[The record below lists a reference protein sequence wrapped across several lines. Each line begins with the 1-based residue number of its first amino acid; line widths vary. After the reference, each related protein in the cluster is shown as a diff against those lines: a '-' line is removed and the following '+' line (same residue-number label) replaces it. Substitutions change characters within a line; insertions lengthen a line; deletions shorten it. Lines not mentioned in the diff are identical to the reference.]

1 MSARYDG
8 LAEWYDE
15 YIGSTAGDGIA
26 DVARLLGPGDGP
38 CLDLGCGTGLY
49 LDAIRSTGRT
59 PVGLDRSAD
68 QLGRARRRDGA
79 PLLQGDAA
87 ALPFADATFGTVTAI
102 WVSTDIPGFP
112 GVLREAARVLRPGG
126 LLLFY
131 GVHPCFNGPHIETG
145 PHLEARGAGGE
156 GAVVIHPTYR
166 VQGWHRRAPWWR
178 EGGVRDRLGMSHV
191 PLAELINA
199 FAGAGLAVEHAEEP
213 GERPVPMVLAL
224 RARRSPGGVSG
235 ARSAG

>member
-15 YIGSTAGDGIA
+15 YIGASAGDGIA
-26 DVARLLGPGDGP
+26 DVARLLGPGDGL

-87 ALPFADATFGTVTAI
+87 ALPFPDATFATVTAI

-112 GVLREAARVLRPGG
+112 AVLREAARVLRPGG

-131 GVHPCFNGPHIETG
+131 GVHPCFNGPHIE
-145 PHLEARGAGGE
+145 PRED

-166 VQGWHRRAPWWR
+166 TTGWHRRSPWWR

-191 PLAELINA
+191 PLADLLNA
-199 FAGAGLAVEHAEEP
+199 FVGAGLAVERAEEP

-224 RARRSPGGVSG
+224 RARRP
-235 ARSAG
+235 